1 MRTWV
6 LLRGLTREVG
16 HWGDFPKQLE
26 DACKGDK
33 VICIDL
39 PGNGADYQV
48 ESPRSVYEM
57 MEHVRRRFKETA
69 VGEPVKVLA
78 LSLGGMVAVEWARHY
93 PAEIESLV
101 LMNTSMRPFS
111 PPWKRLRPRNYPAL
125 FQAIFT
131 KDKAKREQIV
141 LRLTSQRYDEN
152 NASDLLNDWVE
163 LAEQHPVSRKST
175 LNQLLAAARY
185 QAPKQLTV
193 PVLVLCGGQ
202 DQLVHP
208 SCSQAI
214 ATTWSA
220 KLFVHSDA
228 GHDLVLDDPK
238 WIIEKLPKKPLQ
250 RCVSSYSCYLPN

>member
-1 MRTWV
+1 MSTWI

-33 VICIDL
+33 VLCIDL
-39 PGNGADYQV
+39 PGNGTDYKG
-48 ESPRSVYEM
+48 ESPRSVNEM
-57 MEHVRRRFKETA
+57 MEHVRRKLKETA
-69 VGEPVKVLA
+69 VDEPVKALA

-93 PAEIESLV
+93 PAEIESLI

-111 PPWKRLRPRNYPAL
+111 PPWKRLRPKNYPAL

-131 KDKAKREQIV
+131 KDKAKREQII
-141 LRLTSQRYDEN
+141 LRLTSQNYDEN
-152 NASDLLNDWVE
+152 NAPDLLNYWVE

-193 PVLVLCGGQ
+193 PVMVLCGGQ

-208 SCSQAI
+208 SCSKAI
-214 ATTWSA
+214 AEAWTA
-220 KLFVHSDA
+220 QLLVNPDA
-228 GHDLVLDDPK
+228 GHDLALDDHQWASK
-238 WIIEKLPKKPLQ
+238 QIVDWHMD
-250 RCVSSYSCYLPN
+250 SG